1 MKIGHDDSAAQKP
14 KADIWPKFDE
24 EQIEDVVQVL
34 RSGKVNQWTGTKV
47 REFESAYAA
56 HVGRKHAI
64 ALANGT
70 LALDIALQIIGLNP
84 GDEVI
89 VTPRSFVA
97 SASCVPMAGGIPVF
111 ADVDPDSQALTAE
124 SIAAVLTPRTRAV
137 IIVHLAGW
145 PADMDPIMR
154 LAEEKSFIVIEDCAQ
169 AHGAEYKGK
178 PVGQLGHI
186 AAFSFC
192 QDKIITTGGEGGLL
206 ALDDD
211 ALWGKAWSLKDHGK
225 VHEKL
230 STKVHGPGF
239 RWVADSFGSNYRMIE
254 IEAALGLRQ
263 LQRLPAWHDQRTANA
278 AVLMEQFR
286 KLPGLRTPEPP
297 DTMKHAWYRAYT
309 FVRPERLKPGWS
321 RDRIQSSI
329 NAAGIACFSGS
340 CSEIYREKAFVD
352 AGFVPPQRLPNA
364 ALLGD
369 TSLAFLVDP
378 CQTLEMMTEAA
389 RAVAEVMREATVED
403 AYVGEQGS
411 NSSPSFGDVP
421 ANVRTSNYAR
431 DRTVLVGR

>member
-1 MKIGHDDSAAQKP
+1 MTTDSSTIQQPKP
-14 KADIWPKFDE
+14 DSWPKFDE
-24 EQIEDVVQVL
+24 EQIDDVVQVL

-47 REFESAYAA
+47 REFEAAYAA

-70 LALDIALQIIGLNP
+70 LALDVALLAMGLNP

-111 ADVDPDSQALTAE
+111 ADIDPDSQALTAD

-154 LAEEKSFIVIEDCAQ
+154 LAEERNFVVIEDCAQ
-169 AHGAEYKGK
+169 AHGAFYKGR

-211 ALWGKAWSLKDHGK
+211 VLWGKAWSLKDHGK

-263 LQRLPAWHDQRTANA
+263 LQRLPTWHAQRTANA
-278 AVLMEQFR
+278 NVLVDTFR
-286 KLPGLRTPEPP
+286 KLPGLRTPLPP
-297 DTMKHAWYRAYT
+297 DTITHAWYRAYT
-309 FVRPERLKPGWS
+309 FVRPERLKAGWN
-321 RDRIQSSI
+321 RDRIQSAI
-329 NAAGIACFSGS
+329 NAAGVACFSGS

-352 AGFVPPQRLPNA
+352 AGFVPPHRLPNA
-364 ALLGD
+364 VLLGD

-378 CQTLEMMTEAA
+378 CHTTDMMTNAA
-389 RAVAEVMREATVED
+389 KVVAEVMHDATIDD
-403 AYVGEQGS
+403 AYADEQTNHS
-411 NSSPSFGDVP
+411 HPSLPFGDIP
-421 ANVRTSNYAR
+421 TTVRTHNAR